1 MNAER
6 SPAANANNCAKSAGF
21 LTLGFFLI
29 ERFTGSPRFS
39 NASVMRVVHL
49 CKIARRHK
57 NAFATSV
64 LFVLFLIDEMSDV
77 LIFRPVV
84 GTILAV

>member
-1 MNAER
+1 
-6 SPAANANNCAKSAGF
+6 
-21 LTLGFFLI
+21 
-29 ERFTGSPRFS
+29 
-39 NASVMRVVHL
+39 MRVVHL

-64 LFVLFLIDEMSDV
+64 LFMLFLIDEMSDV